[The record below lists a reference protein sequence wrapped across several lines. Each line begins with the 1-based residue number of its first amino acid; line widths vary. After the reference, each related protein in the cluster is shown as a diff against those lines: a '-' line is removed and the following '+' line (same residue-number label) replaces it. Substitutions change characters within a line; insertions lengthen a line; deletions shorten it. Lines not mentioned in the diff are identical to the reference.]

1 MFITSFTT
9 AGAFLSNAVSSVI
22 PVCLFGLFMCLLV
35 VVRTHKQSHHNVIPG
50 SISERLV
57 VAGELPGSDR
67 TC

>member
-35 VVRTHKQSHHNVIPG
+35 VVNYLAVM
-50 SISERLV
+50 
-57 VAGELPGSDR
+57 
-67 TC
+67 